1 MTRPLGTPPT
11 PSARSSA
18 RAPVEI
24 EATLGSPSSPM
35 RMIEPLP
42 NWRSICDIAASIALF
57 LLPATLRSITR
68 YTPSFSR
75 VSRVPLAHLPRDYPS
90 ENSIYYDET
99 LRNFGIGLL
108 CTYRVGP

>member
-1 MTRPLGTPPT
+1 MRPLGTPPT

-24 EATLGSPSSPM
+24 EATLRSPSSPM

-42 NWRSICDIAASIALF
+42 NWRSTCDTAASIALF
-57 LLPATLRSITR
+57 LSPATLKSIR

-75 VSRVPLAHLPRDYPS
+75 VSYVLFSHLPRDYLA

-99 LRNFGIGLL
+99 LRSSGIGLL
-108 CTYRVGP
+108 CTYKG